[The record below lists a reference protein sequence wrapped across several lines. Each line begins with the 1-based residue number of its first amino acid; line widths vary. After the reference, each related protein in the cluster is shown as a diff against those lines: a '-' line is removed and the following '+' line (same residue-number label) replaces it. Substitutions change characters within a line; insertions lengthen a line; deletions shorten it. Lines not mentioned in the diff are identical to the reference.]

1 MHHTGVILDEASL
14 APADLDLSALLSSL
28 DQWFRY
34 AATTADETSA
44 RLAGASVA
52 LTNKVAIGAEE
63 MRANSQLKLIAVM
76 ATGTDHVDLAAAQEY
91 GITVCN
97 AVGYSTPSVTQHT
110 FALMLALATRL
121 HQYRNAVRSGAW
133 SESPF
138 FCLLDYPV
146 EELEGKTLGIIGYGA
161 LGKAVASVARSLGM
175 TVQVAASLRG
185 GKEDPTRL
193 PLPELLSQSDIVS
206 LHCPLT
212 EQTRNLINRQTL
224 QLMRRG
230 AWLINTARGALVDEV
245 ALLEALQSGQLGAAG
260 LDVLSQEPP
269 PRNHPLL
276 NADLPNLLISPH
288 SAWGSRQSRQRL
300 VDQMVKV
307 INGFYGGEVL
317 NRVV

>member
-1 MHHTGVILDEASL
+1 MRHTGVILDEASL
-14 APADLDLSALLSSL
+14 APADLDLAGLLASL
-28 DQWFRY
+28 ERWSRY
-34 AATTADETSA
+34 ATTAPGETAA
-44 RLAGASVA
+44 RLNGAAVA

-63 MRANSQLKLIAVM
+63 MRANPQLKLIAVM
-76 ATGTDHVDLAAAQEY
+76 ATGTDHVDLATAREC

-97 AVGYSTPSVTQHT
+97 AVGYSTPSVMQHT
-110 FALMLALATRL
+110 FALMLILATRL
-121 HQYRNAVRSGAW
+121 HQYRNAVLSGAW

-146 EELEGKTLGIIGYGA
+146 EELAGKNLGIIGYGA
-161 LGKAVASVARSLGM
+161 LGRAVANVARSLGM
-175 TVQVAASLRG
+175 TVLIAASLRG

-245 ALLEALQSGQLGAAG
+245 ALLEALQGGQLGAAG
-260 LDVLSQEPP
+260 LDVLSEEPP

-276 NADLPNLLISPH
+276 NVDLPNLLISPH